1 MMRLTQP
8 PISELVGSLPVAH
21 HTIRVSRTVW
31 ENRFRS
37 AGLEAELG
45 AIFGDAEEIGLS
57 RQSIRQQADARR
69 KCLEVLLWGYPS
81 GMRGNRHDSYLANLD
96 EISRGAS
103 SEVPWPGYFEA
114 LDAVRGLG
122 MSTITKLAYFFGKT
136 FDGHPAVILD
146 NRITK
151 VLSRGIWAEL
161 GGLQGI
167 TNYNARRAYLRYL
180 ETMASAARA
189 IQGATPEQFEFFL
202 FSLGDAFGASLCEME
217 ESPKR

>member
-1 MMRLTQP
+1 MRLTRP
-8 PISELVGSLPVAH
+8 PISTLVRTLPVDH
-21 HTIRVSRTVW
+21 HTIRVSRKVW
-31 ENRFRS
+31 KDRFRN
-37 AGLEAELG
+37 ARLAVELE
-45 AIFGDAEEIGLS
+45 AIFGDSEEIGLS

-81 GMRGNRHDSYLANLD
+81 GMRGNETAYLANLD

-103 SEVPWPGYFEA
+103 SDAPWPEYFEA

-122 MSTITKLAYFFGKT
+122 MSTVTKLAYFFGKT

-151 VLSRGIWAEL
+151 LLSRGIWAEL
-161 GGLQGI
+161 GELRHV
-167 TNYNARRAYLRYL
+167 TNNNAPRNYLRYL
-180 ETMASAARA
+180 ETIASVSQG
-189 IQGATPEQFEFFL
+189 IEGATSEQLEFFL
-202 FSLGDAFGASLCEME
+202 FSLGDAFGASLCEVG